1 VCSKIEDAGVEE
13 DGDMVL
19 VAVVKD
25 VVVVGLRSTGLSKQ

>member
-19 VAVVKD
+19 VAVVKM
-25 VVVVGLRSTGLSKQ
+25 LLLSDFGAQA

>member
-19 VAVVKD
+19 VVVVKM
-25 VVVVGLRSTGLSKQ
+25 LLLSDFGAQA

>member
-19 VAVVKD
+19 VAVVKM
-25 VVVVGLRSTGLSKQ
+25 LLSDFGAQA